1 MRALLLDDFGD
12 VSGFRLA
19 EIDRPRPAA
28 GQVLVRVAASGVNP
42 VDCKIRAMAPAFA
55 PRLPAVLG
63 MDLAGVVEEVGEGV
77 EDFKPGDEVYGC
89 SGGLG
94 DLPGTLAEYVAADR
108 RTLAP
113 KPTGLTMREAAALPL
128 VAITA
133 WEALHD
139 KARIHAG
146 QHALIHGGT
155 GGVGHV
161 AVQLAKAAGLR
172 VAATVSSA
180 DKAEVAR
187 SLGADETIDYRRER
201 VADYVNRLTDGAGF
215 DVVFDT
221 VGGANLDASFAA
233 TRPEGQVVST
243 NTRSSHDLG
252 ILHARALSLHVVF
265 MLLPLVTGRDR
276 ARFGRI
282 LRQTGHLVAAGRL
295 RPLLDERT
303 FSLETA
309 PRAHELVE
317 KGGAVGKV
325 VVDIG
330 GAGARC

>member
-1 MRALLLDDFGD
+1 MRALLLDAFGD

-19 EIDRPRPAA
+19 EIDRPGARA
-28 GQVLVRVAASGVNP
+28 GQVLVRVAASSVNP
-42 VDCKIRAMAPAFA
+42 VDCKIRTMAPAFA

-77 EDFKPGDEVYGC
+77 EDFKPGDQVYGC

-94 DLPGTLAEYVAADR
+94 DLPGALAEYVVADQ

-113 KPTGLTMREAAALPL
+113 KPANLSLREAAALPL
-128 VAITA
+128 VVITA

-139 KARIHAG
+139 KARVHAG
-146 QHALIHGGT
+146 QHVLIHGGT

-172 VAATVSSA
+172 VAATVSSP
-180 DKAEVAR
+180 DKADIAR
-187 SLGADETIDYRRER
+187 GLGADETVDYRREK

-221 VGGANLDASFAA
+221 VGGSNLDASFAA
-233 TRPEGQVVST
+233 ARLEGQVVST
-243 NTRSSHDLG
+243 NTRSTHDLG

-265 MLLPLVTGRDR
+265 MLLPLVTGQGRS
-276 ARFGRI
+276 RFGRI
-282 LRQTGHLVAAGRL
+282 LRQAAHLAEAGRL

-325 VVDIG
+325 VVDVA